1 MANLNGQNIGTN
13 YKGIIN
19 IGSTINQNV
28 SASLQSLSDGDGN
41 ILPIQVSTTRVII
54 GGATGTGVLAV
65 RGDGTNPIARFE
77 DNAGNPVLTLPAT
90 NGVTNSMVFS
100 GEYLGFRNSAI
111 NVIGIASTGFSY
123 LSSAQNRF
131 FVSTAGVVTTYNKI
145 NLFTA
150 TTAAASLNFG
160 TGVAPTT
167 PVNGDVWFD
176 GTNLNI
182 RVGGTTK
189 TFTLA

>member
-28 SASLQSLSDGDGN
+28 SASLQSLTDGDGN
-41 ILPIQVSTTRVII
+41 NLPIQVSTTRVVI
-54 GGATGTGVLAV
+54 GGASGTGTLAI

-77 DNAGNPVLTLPAT
+77 DNAGNSVLAIPAT
-90 NGVTNSMVFS
+90 NSAFATMVFS
-100 GEYLGFRNSAI
+100 GENIGFRGSST
-111 NVIGIASTGFSY
+111 NVIGISSTGFQY
-123 LSSAQNRF
+123 LASAQNRF
-131 FVSTAGVVTTYNKI
+131 TVTNAGVVTTFNKT
-145 NLFTA
+145 NLFAA

-160 TGVAPTT
+160 IGVAPTA

-182 RVGGTTK
+182 RVGGVTR
-189 TFTLA
+189 TFTLV